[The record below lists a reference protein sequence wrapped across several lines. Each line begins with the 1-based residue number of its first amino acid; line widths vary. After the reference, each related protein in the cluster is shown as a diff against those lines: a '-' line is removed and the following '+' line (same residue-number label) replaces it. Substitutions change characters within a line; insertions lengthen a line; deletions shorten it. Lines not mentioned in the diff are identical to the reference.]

1 MLTQEAD
8 KSEKADQAKTAAA
21 AAKGDVKPN
30 PKPGAPAAP
39 TGETPTP
46 RAARP
51 SDQKPPP
58 EAPKTEPPVP
68 VKVEVGIT
76 GSQAGIKTEERFIP
90 LDEPPPLPPNE
101 ELKAI
106 GKPTP
111 RIDGR
116 LKVTGAAK
124 YTADIKLP
132 GMLYGVMITSPHA
145 CARIKSID
153 TSAAEKHPGVK
164 AVHVLDKLVGA
175 AEVKGEKEQSNYP
188 LIRFAGQPVAGLAA
202 TSRAAA
208 NEGARLV
215 KVEYEE
221 LPFVIDTDEARKD
234 DAPVVFEGQAE
245 QKGTAGGGGG
255 PSGVPQKGN
264 VRGPVKGGTKDVDIE
279 KALAD
284 AEVTVDAT
292 YRTQVQTHSALETHG
307 VVADWKPDM
316 LTVYASTQGT
326 GSVRD
331 ELAAIFGLPKSKVR
345 VITEFMGGGFGA
357 KFGAGNFGVIA
368 THLSKKAGAP
378 VKLMLSREDEHL
390 SVGNRPDSVQRVRIG
405 AKKDGT
411 LTAVHLNSYGTAG
424 VGTGA
429 GTSGPVKNL
438 YPCPAILTEEY
449 DIFTHAGP
457 AAAFRAPGHPQGVYA
472 YEQALD
478 ELADQLDMD
487 PVALRDKIDVNNE
500 RADAHREERRIGAE
514 KIGWKDRKPAGADPG
529 PIKRGLGMAQSIW
542 YRFTQKDSNCEVR
555 ITKDGSVELLS
566 AVQDIGGGI
575 RTALAQ
581 CVAEE
586 LGLKPS
592 DITVK
597 IGDTAYPAG
606 PASGGSV
613 TTGSITPPARE
624 AAWKAG
630 QQLAE
635 EIYKKVG
642 ANSPGDVIIE
652 GGKVY
657 PRGSPDKG
665 ISFRAAASKMET
677 EDVVGRARRRDEY
690 TGPGKKQIAGATG
703 GVQFAQVAVD
713 TETGKI
719 RVERVVAV
727 HDCGRPI
734 NPLAL
739 ESQING
745 GVIQGVSYALL
756 EQRVLNQHTGR
767 MVNPNLEQYKIAGSF
782 DVPQIEAITIEQ
794 LLGRS
799 STDAAGIG
807 EPATVPT
814 AAAVAN
820 AVYNAT
826 GVRIRQLP
834 MTPAVVLAALAAA
847 KAGDKAGANP
857 DAKPPEGSKDEPKAD
872 VKEQPVGAQGQ
883 RSVQR

>member
-1 MLTQEAD
+1 ML
-8 KSEKADQAKTAAA
+8 SL
-21 AAKGDVKPN
+21 VRPRWFI
-30 PKPGAPAAP
+30 PIH
-39 TGETPTP
+39 GE
-46 RAARP
+46 RRHLQHHARL
-51 SDQKPPP
+51 
-58 EAPKTEPPVP
+58 A
-68 VKVEVGIT
+68 VEVGIPNAP
-76 GSQAGIKTEERFIP
+76 AGGMKIEERFIP
-90 LDEPPPLPPNE
+90 LDEPPPLPPNSD
-101 ELKAI
+101 LNVV

-124 YTADIKLP
+124 YTADVKLP

-145 CARIKSID
+145 SARIKSID
-153 TSAAEKHPGVK
+153 TSAAEKAPGVK
-164 AVHVLDKLVGA
+164 SIHVMDKLVGVA
-175 AEVKGEKEQSNYP
+175 QMKGEEQSKYP
-188 LIRFAGQPVAGLAA
+188 LVRFAGQPVAGLAA

-208 NEGARLV
+208 DEAARLV
-215 KVEYEE
+215 KVEYET
-221 LPFVIDTDEARKD
+221 LPFVVDVDKARAD

-264 VRGPVKGGTKDVDIE
+264 VRGPVKGGTKDVDID
-279 KALAD
+279 KALGD
-284 AEVTVDAT
+284 AEVVVDAT

-307 VVADWKPDM
+307 VVADWKPEM

-326 GSVRD
+326 SSVRD

-357 KFGAGNFGVIA
+357 KFGAGNFGVMA

-378 VKLMLSREDEHL
+378 VKLMLTRKDEHL

-411 LTAVHLNSYGTAG
+411 LVAVHLNSYGTAG

-429 GTSGPVKNL
+429 GTAGPVKSL
-438 YPCPAILTEEY
+438 YPCPAILTEEF

-478 ELADQLDMD
+478 ELADKLEMD
-487 PVALRDKIDVNNE
+487 PVALRDKVDVNNE

-514 KIGWKDRKPAGADPG
+514 KIGWAKRKPAGADPG

-542 YRFTQKDSNCEVR
+542 YRFTSKDSNCEVR

-566 AVQDIGGGI
+566 GVQDIGGGI

-581 CVAEE
+581 VVAEE
-586 LGLKPS
+586 LGLKAA
-592 DITVK
+592 DINVK
-597 IGDTAYPAG
+597 IGDTAFPAG
-606 PASGGSV
+606 PSSGGSV

-624 AAWKAG
+624 AAWKAK
-630 QQLAE
+630 QQLIE
-635 EIYKKVG
+635 EIATPLG
-642 ANSPGDVIIE
+642 ISPDKLTLE
-652 GGKVY
+652 GGKVFDHDN
-657 PRGSPDKG
+657 PNKAV
-665 ISFRAAASKMET
+665 SFRAACAKMHT
-677 EDVVGRARRRDEY
+677 EDIAGRARRRDEY
-690 TGPGKKQIAGATG
+690 TGPEKKEVKSGTG

-713 TETGKI
+713 TETGKVH
-719 RVERVVAV
+719 VERVVAV

-756 EQRVLNQHTGR
+756 ENRILNGKTGR
-767 MVNPNLEQYKIAGSF
+767 MVNANLEQYKIAGVRETPKI
-782 DVPQIEAITIEQ
+782 DALLIEQ
-794 LLGRS
+794 YLGRS

-807 EPATVPT
+807 EPSTVAT

-820 AVYNAT
+820 AVYNAI
-826 GVRIRQLP
+826 GVRIRELP
-834 MTPAVVLAALAAA
+834 ITPARVLAALEAA
-847 KAGDKAGANP
+847 
-857 DAKPPEGSKDEPKAD
+857 SK
-872 VKEQPVGAQGQ
+872 Q
-883 RSVQR
+883 RSA